1 MRLCR
6 PHQTP
11 KLLLRERIPHDLK
24 KVEVDN
30 FPFYDRNLQVGV
42 ERLIMLGLCD
52 IIPLP
57 GIHLQLHDPVIV
69 LIHA

>member
-11 KLLLRERIPHDLK
+11 KLLLRERIHHDLK

-30 FPFYDRNLQVGV
+30 FPFYDRNLLLSAQVGV
-42 ERLIMLGLCD
+42 ER
-52 IIPLP
+52 
-57 GIHLQLHDPVIV
+57 
-69 LIHA
+69 